1 MSLKLLYIF
10 FVFMVINKPLILCL
24 ETLPVNHYV
33 QMQSILSISCE
44 SVHHKKCYM
53 YLYSLMCCQFQIF
66 LFNYISIPLIVLIL
80 YYIYFFKHYV
90 EFNGILKCNVCVY
103 FFFSDLPFNTRL
115 LIRNFFFNLKIMFVL
130 KDSLLGLGFVLLLY
144 LLRKVTICYVP
155 LTQEKWSIATVRP
168 ILRETLPKSV
178 RLPSVVATMTKT
190 RQNVRINSMPTPCTR
205 V

>member
-1 MSLKLLYIF
+1 MQRMCLL
-10 FVFMVINKPLILCL
+10 
-24 ETLPVNHYV
+24 
-33 QMQSILSISCE
+33 
-44 SVHHKKCYM
+44 
-53 YLYSLMCCQFQIF
+53 
-66 LFNYISIPLIVLIL
+66 
-80 YYIYFFKHYV
+80 
-90 EFNGILKCNVCVY
+90 
-103 FFFSDLPFNTRL
+103 FFSDLPFNTRL

-144 LLRKVTICYVP
+144 LLRKVTICNVP

-178 RLPSVVATMTKT
+178 RFPSVVATMTKT

>member
-10 FVFMVINKPLILCL
+10 LLMVINKLLILCL

-53 YLYSLMCCQFQIF
+53 NLYSLMCCQFQIF
-66 LFNYISIPLIVLIL
+66 LFNYISIPLIVFIL
-80 YYIYFFKHYV
+80 YYIYFFQHYV

-103 FFFSDLPFNTRL
+103 FFLEICL
-115 LIRNFFFNLKIMFVL
+115 LTLDCLYVIFFNLKIMFVL
-130 KDSLLGLGFVLLLY
+130 KYYLFGLGFVLLLY
-144 LLRKVTICYVP
+144 VLRKVTICYVP

-178 RLPSVVATMTKT
+178 RFPSVVATMTKT